1 VRFALG
7 EFGEV
12 LAQRDHKGRPYL
24 LIGGQAVY
32 FWAFRYAAQERSIE
46 QWRPFTSKDLDF
58 QGGRD
63 DVLRLA
69 KELGLRAQLPHS
81 REITALA
88 GIVPLQIGGSSTTV
102 EVVRLIAGVRPGVV
116 EKSAAEYEFA
126 EHRVRVADPISLLSC
141 KLYLAL
147 KVDQKERRDVEHL
160 RIMLLCVRAFLRE
173 TLRGVEAGTLPA
185 RGWLGAVERVL
196 KLAESTR
203 GKKAVRTLGMDW
215 TQALPL
221 TEIAASDH
229 RAAIRFH
236 EKRLV
241 QWQAKLARPA

>member
-1 VRFALG
+1 MRFALG
-7 EFGEV
+7 EFGQV
-12 LAQRDHKGRPYL
+12 LAQWDNKGRPYL

-32 FWAFRYAAQERSIE
+32 FWAYRYAEQERSIE

-69 KELGLRAQLPHS
+69 KELGLRAQLPHP
-81 REITALA
+81 REMTALA
-88 GIVPLQIGGSSTTV
+88 GIVPLQIGGSPTTV
-102 EVVRLIAGVRPGVV
+102 EVVRIIAGVRPGVV

-126 EHRVRVADPISLLSC
+126 GYRLRVADPISLLCC

-147 KVDQKERRDVEHL
+147 KVDQMGRRDVEHL
-160 RIMLLCVRAFLRE
+160 RIMLFCVRAFLRE
-173 TLRGVEAGTLPA
+173 TLRGVESGTLPE

-196 KLAESTR
+196 KLAESSR
-203 GKKAVRTLGMDW
+203 GKKVVRKLGVDW
-215 TQALPL
+215 SQALPL

-229 RAAIRFH
+229 HAAKRLC

-241 QWQAKLARPA
+241 QWQTKMARRA